1 MAKKGTASPRRDDW
15 RREFTGSEAPTQNGW
30 YKVLKKTVVI
40 DYDEKGKEI
49 GRHMELANDTW
60 LYRGGWYGHDVDF
73 HEGNPKPCRPPEWW
87 TMQKF
92 MPDEKLTAE
101 TMSLTGLNN
110 INEFLMKKWR
120 QEYRNAYK
128 AYKQS
133 WKEKAAAAKLQSL
146 ELELRKGYLNSLIE
160 DADSVIRT
168 VRKEVDG

>member
-1 MAKKGTASPRRDDW
+1 
-15 RREFTGSEAPTQNGW
+15 
-30 YKVLKKTVVI
+30 
-40 DYDEKGKEI
+40 
-49 GRHMELANDTW
+49 
-60 LYRGGWYGHDVDF
+60 
-73 HEGNPKPCRPPEWW
+73 
-87 TMQKF
+87 
-92 MPDEKLTAE
+92 
-101 TMSLTGLNN
+101 MSLTGLNN

-128 AYKQS
+128 SYKQN